1 MLQFSSNGIPFN
13 LKELISHLETLISSH
28 SSTIERETLSESN
41 EFIFVIT
48 SKSEGE
54 EIMNK
59 QREIILKKISSIKS
73 KQMFAVSVEPS
84 AKKIKKII
92 YSLSKKISPSRSFK

>member
-1 MLQFSSNGIPFN
+1 LLQFSSNGIPFN

-28 SSTIERETLSESN
+28 SSTIEREKLSESN

-73 KQMFAVSVEPS
+73 KQMFVVS